1 MGNTDALDTLVSE
14 NEIKE
19 IVIAMPSVKGSIIK
33 KVASKCRGLGCHVK
47 ILPGLYELIDG
58 QVSVQQLRN
67 IELEDLLRRDSIKL
81 DMLYNRC
88 MLLSLKTQ
96 RYVGKNPMDGS
107 PYSADFQGTD
117 AGRKNGCVFTWDVV
131 E

>member
-1 MGNTDALDTLVSE
+1 MCLYGFVDDDASKVGKKILGYVVLGNTDTLDTLVSE

-67 IELEDLLRRDSIKL
+67 IELEDLLPV
-81 DMLYNRC
+81 
-88 MLLSLKTQ
+88 Q
-96 RYVGKNPMDGS
+96 RLADGGHGHAAALCNVLHG
-107 PYSADFQGTD
+107 YH
-117 AGRKNGCVFTWDVV
+117 GCLPPFVLT
-131 E
+131 